1 VSGSRPHF
9 TRWSQYSRSS
19 ISTAEPDYESLP
31 ALPRSIEGN
40 GPTLDRPENERGT
53 RRSDRVVEI
62 APIKGALRIDFGEL
76 WSYRELLLLLVWRDV
91 KSRYSQTVIGAGWAV
106 LQPVLTMVVFT
117 VIFGRFARLPSDG
130 VPYSVFSLA
139 ALVPWTYFS
148 SSLSGSSNSLVNS
161 RPLLTK
167 VYFPRLLI
175 PAASILAMLVDF
187 AIAFLV
193 LLLVMLSFGIVPRA
207 EVIWTVPAVLI
218 ILSMTAMGA
227 GSWLAALNVQYHDVR
242 YLSPFL
248 VQVWMYA
255 SPIVYSITLVP
266 QAYRPIL
273 AVNPL
278 SSALS
283 GFRAAMLGT
292 PGPRGAEIGL
302 SFLAALAI
310 LVAGVWYFRRTERVF
325 ADVA

>member
-1 VSGSRPHF
+1 VEG
-9 TRWSQYSRSS
+9 RSLELPPL
-19 ISTAEPDYESLP
+19 AE
-31 ALPRSIEGN
+31 RG
-40 GPTLDRPENERGT
+40 TPENER
-53 RRSDRVVEI
+53 VVEI
-62 APIKGALRIDFGEL
+62 TPNWGAFKIELGEL
-76 WSYRELLLLLVWRDV
+76 WNYRGLLLLLVWRDV
-91 KSRYSQTVIGAGWAV
+91 KSRYSQTILGAAWAI
-106 LQPVLTMVVFT
+106 LQPLLTMVVFT

-148 SSLSGSSNSLVNS
+148 SSLSGSSSSLVGS
-161 RPLLTK
+161 RGLLTK

-187 AIAFLV
+187 FIAFGV
-193 LLLVMLSFGIVPRA
+193 LLLVMLGFGLLPRPEAIWMVP
-207 EVIWTVPAVLI
+207 VVLL

-242 YLSPFL
+242 HLSPFL

-255 SPIVYSITLVP
+255 SPIVYSTTLVP
-266 QAYRPIL
+266 DRYRWL
-273 AVNPL
+273 YALNPL

-283 GFRAAMLGT
+283 GFRAALLGT
-292 PGPRGAEIGL
+292 PAPAIGQVGL
-302 SFLAALAI
+302 SLLSALLIFGAGI
-310 LVAGVWYFRRTERVF
+310 LYFRRTERVF

>member
-1 VSGSRPHF
+1 MQQVSRTLVAGP
-9 TRWSQYSRSS
+9 RSS
-19 ISTAEPDYESLP
+19 ISTAEP
-31 ALPRSIEGN
+31 PRSLS
-40 GPTLDRPENERGT
+40 TLPQSVGRDGHATENAESGEPSTT
-53 RRSDRVVEI
+53 RAGRVVEI
-62 APIKGALRIDFGEL
+62 APVGGAFRIDFTEL

-91 KSRYSQTVIGAGWAV
+91 KSRYSQTVLGAGWAI

-117 VIFGRFARLPSDG
+117 VIFGRLARLPSDG

-148 SSLSGSSNSLVNS
+148 SSLTAGSNSLLNS

-175 PAASILAMLVDF
+175 PAGSILAMLVDF
-187 AIAFLV
+187 AIAFIV
-193 LLLVMLSFGIVPRA
+193 LLLVMLAFGIYPRVASVWMVP
-207 EVIWTVPAVLI
+207 TVLV

-227 GSWLAALNVQYHDVR
+227 GSWLAALNVQYRDVR
-242 YLSPFL
+242 HLSPFL

-255 SPIVYSITLVP
+255 SPIVYSVTLIP
-266 QAYRPIL
+266 RAYRPIFVL
-273 AVNPL
+273 NPL

-283 GFRAAMLGT
+283 GFRSAMLGT
-292 PGPRGAEIGL
+292 PGPSAGEIGL
-302 SFLAALAI
+302 SFLAGLVI
-310 LVAGVWYFRRTERVF
+310 LIAGVWYFRRTERVF

>member
-1 VSGSRPHF
+1 ML
-9 TRWSQYSRSS
+9 WSQYEVA
-19 ISTAEPDYESLP
+19 ISTTEAEHESFP
-31 ALPRSIEGN
+31 PLPRSAEREGR
-40 GPTLDRPENERGT
+40 GLEPLPIADRGLNQN
-53 RRSDRVVEI
+53 DRVVEI
-62 APIKGALRIDFGEL
+62 TPDRGAFRIDLGEL
-76 WSYRELLLLLVWRDV
+76 WSYRELLVLLVWRDI
-91 KSRYSQTVIGAGWAV
+91 KSRYSQTVLGAAWAI
-106 LQPVLTMVVFT
+106 LQPLLTMVVFT
-117 VIFGRFARLPSDG
+117 VIFGHFARLPSDG

-148 SSLSGSSNSLVNS
+148 SSLSGSSSSLVNS
-161 RPLLTK
+161 RSLLTK

-175 PAASILAMLVDF
+175 PAASILAVLVDF

-193 LLLVMLSFGIVPRA
+193 LLLVMLAFGILPRV
-207 EVIWTVPAVLI
+207 ESIWIVPAVMI

-255 SPIVYSITLVP
+255 SPIVYSLTLVP
-266 QAYRPIL
+266 ETYRSIF
-273 AVNPL
+273 AANPL
-278 SSALS
+278 ASALS
-283 GFRAAMLGT
+283 AFRAAMLGT
-292 PGPRGAEIGL
+292 PGPTGSEIGV
-302 SFLAALAI
+302 SFVGALVI